1 MNYRNSEGY
10 ASPTEHEALT
20 RIRHEE
26 LKEERQKKY
35 RPIVY
40 ICSPFSQGDK
50 KQNVINAR
58 RFCKYAVAQNCIPFA
73 PHLFFPQFMNDEN
86 PKERDMA
93 FKMNHIMLGN
103 CDELWVFGNK
113 YTIGMQCE
121 MKWAMRKKVHI
132 RFFDENGKEKS

>member
-50 KQNVINAR
+50 
-58 RFCKYAVAQNCIPFA
+58 
-73 PHLFFPQFMNDEN
+73 
-86 PKERDMA
+86 
-93 FKMNHIMLGN
+93 
-103 CDELWVFGNK
+103 
-113 YTIGMQCE
+113 
-121 MKWAMRKKVHI
+121 
-132 RFFDENGKEKS
+132 

>member
-1 MNYRNSEGY
+1 
-10 ASPTEHEALT
+10 
-20 RIRHEE
+20 
-26 LKEERQKKY
+26 
-35 RPIVY
+35 
-40 ICSPFSQGDK
+40 
-50 KQNVINAR
+50 
-58 RFCKYAVAQNCIPFA
+58 
-73 PHLFFPQFMNDEN
+73 MNDEN

-113 YTIGMQCE
+113 YTIRMQCE

>member
-40 ICSPFSQGDK
+40 ICSPFSQGIK
-50 KQNVINAR
+50 SR
-58 RFCKYAVAQNCIPFA
+58 TLSTPAVFA
-73 PHLFFPQFMNDEN
+73 NMQSLRIAFHLHRICSFRN
-86 PKERDMA
+86 
-93 FKMNHIMLGN
+93 L
-103 CDELWVFGNK
+103 
-113 YTIGMQCE
+113 
-121 MKWAMRKKVHI
+121 
-132 RFFDENGKEKS
+132 